1 MVLCEDGC
9 AGAMTVH
16 GRSRG
21 TRDGCWG
28 VVDCNGRLFGVVW
41 CFFGWEA
48 VDAGFGGGGR
58 GVAGCAALQ

>member
-1 MVLCEDGC
+1 
-9 AGAMTVH
+9 MTVH